1 MIEASGLEE
10 VPEAFFLYPRVKC
23 DLYRFFPV
31 GVGTFPTELS
41 GRGRFLFRGNN
52 SEMKKI
58 LILLLLLYFSCFY
71 TFSATF
77 DENRIATGK
86 K

>member
-10 VPEAFFLYPRVKC
+10 VPEAFFVYARMKC

-41 GRGRFLFRGNN
+41 GRGRFLFRIRKGV
-52 SEMKKI
+52 KKI
-58 LILLLLLYFSCFY
+58 VFRNFFMIIEYIYYICYVNF
-71 TFSATF
+71 
-77 DENRIATGK
+77 E
-86 K
+86 